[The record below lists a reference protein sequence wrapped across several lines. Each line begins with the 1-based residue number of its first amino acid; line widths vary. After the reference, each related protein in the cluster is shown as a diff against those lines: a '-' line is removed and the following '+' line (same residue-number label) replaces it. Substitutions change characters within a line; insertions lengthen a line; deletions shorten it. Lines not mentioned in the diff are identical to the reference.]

1 MKALNVGLIGCGGF
15 AWAMYIPVLKRNPR
29 YRIYA
34 TMDIIGDA
42 ARAAAEDTK
51 AAYWTD
57 DVKRVFSDSN
67 VDVVIITTRH
77 DSHEDLAI
85 KAADSGKNILCEKP
99 MALDLEGCM
108 AVAEAVKR
116 NNVIYTIGYN
126 RGLAPM
132 ITKAKELLE
141 TLPGKKKMIYHR
153 MQSPFP
159 ESHWTH
165 ITEIGGGR
173 FIGEGCHIFDL
184 FCELVQ
190 TEPIEVYA
198 SGGTYLDPG
207 KVSIPDSGIVT
218 LTFADGS
225 MAAALI
231 NSAGCPDFPKEATE
245 IYCDGK
251 AIYISGFKKMEYYGF
266 EGQKRIDLEYYA
278 EDKGH
283 AVEIDM
289 LADSIH
295 YGTPSPNGLL
305 KAARA
310 AVISF
315 KVNTSIRTGR
325 SVGIAKSEYNF
336 E

>member
-1 MKALNVGLIGCGGF
+1 MKTLNVGLIGCGKF
-15 AWAMYIPVLKRNPR
+15 AKVMHIPVLKRNPR
-29 YRIYA
+29 YRIHA

-42 ARAAAEDTK
+42 ASEAAEDTG
-51 AAYWTD
+51 ASYWTD
-57 DVKRVFSDSN
+57 DALRVLSDSD
-67 VDVVIITTRH
+67 VDVVFITTRH
-77 DSHEDLAI
+77 DSHEDLTI
-85 KAADSGKNILCEKP
+85 KAAEAGKHILCEKP

-108 AVAEAVKR
+108 AVAKAVKR
-116 NNVIYTIGYN
+116 NGVKYSIGYN
-126 RGLAPM
+126 RGMAPM
-132 ITKAKELLE
+132 ITKARDLLM
-141 TLPGKKKMIYHR
+141 TMPGRKKMIYHR

-165 ITEIGGGR
+165 IPEIGGGR
-173 FIGEGCHIFDL
+173 FVGEGCHIFDL

-190 TEPIEVYA
+190 SEPVAVYA
-198 SGGTYLDPG
+198 SGDTFLDPE

-218 LTFADGS
+218 MTFADGS
-225 MAAALI
+225 IAAALI

-251 AIYISGFKKMEYYGF
+251 AIYISGFKRMEYYGF
-266 EGQKRIDLEYYA
+266 EGQKRIDLEYSD

-289 LADSIH
+289 LADSIINDS
-295 YGTPSPNGLL
+295 PSPNGLV

-315 KVNTSIRTGR
+315 KVNRSIKTGKP
-325 SVGIAKSEYNF
+325 VGIEKSEYIF
-336 E
+336 